1 MPRKP
6 TTVMNITA
14 GWILCLLLTVPALAS
29 AAAKDDPPDREM
41 LKMME
46 FLREMEMIKQ
56 MEMLRDMQ
64 TIEST
69 DSLAKGEAPPRN
81 PPRAKKENVK

>member
-1 MPRKP
+1 MRSL
-6 TTVMNITA
+6 A
-14 GWILCLLLTVPALAS
+14 GLILVFALLVPS
-29 AAAKDDPPDREM
+29 VGVAATKDEPPDREM

-64 TIEST
+64 VVESAG
-69 DSLAKGEAPPRN
+69 DQAKDPTPQKSTPGK
-81 PPRAKKENVK
+81 KKEILK